1 MFLLASLPGAAQ
13 QGPKYQ
19 LILQNHAVRVFDLEL
34 PSGRQA
40 PARDNTHDV
49 FWIALDDTTLEID
62 QRGSGKKQFRMWSGD
77 AHFLPARTV
86 QAIVNLN
93 RDPVRAVLVE
103 VRQRGLTGGGC
114 GCTGDVESAICGC
127 SRAVRLPLFWA
138 LVLGD
143 LTLSGVTL
151 PPSEAVEQ
159 QRDRGDT
166 LLVAITPLALLH
178 HRNEGQEWEWIPSAP
193 TAVSLKAGE
202 VAWIARGKHH
212 LRNHGTTTVRFLTLE
227 FPEMASSESAESP

>member
-1 MFLLASLPGAAQ
+1 LASLPGAAQ
-13 QGPKYQ
+13 QEPKYR
-19 LILQNHAVRVFDLEL
+19 LILQNHSVRVFNLEL
-34 PSGRQA
+34 PPGRQA
-40 PARDNTHDV
+40 PARDNIYDV

-77 AHFLPARTV
+77 AHFLPARSV

-103 VRQRGLTGGGC
+103 LRQRGLTGAAC
-114 GCTGDVESAICGC
+114 GCTGEVESAICGC
-127 SRAVRLPLFWA
+127 SRAGRLPLFWA

-143 LTLSGVTL
+143 LTMSGVTL

-159 QRDRGDT
+159 QRTRGDT
-166 LLVAITPLALLH
+166 LMVAITPLELFH
-178 HRNEGQEWEWIPSAP
+178 ETNKGQESEWIPSESA
-193 TAVSLKAGE
+193 AVNLKAGE

-212 LRNHGTTTVRFLTLE
+212 LRNQGTTTVRFLTLE
-227 FPEMASSESAESP
+227 FPEMAGRESGELR